1 MYCDNMTKV
10 RGSKDVKRPVQGAR
24 MKVSKGAKIRNQ
36 YNQVP
41 HLSQNESKSF
51 FRLVRRRKES
61 KYLSKRNTL
70 MLIESPVRLV
80 QIFARD
86 GIRTSISWLL
96 PQRMVALTRII
107 KCRLM

>member
-1 MYCDNMTKV
+1 M
-10 RGSKDVKRPVQGAR
+10 KRPDQGAR
-24 MKVSKGAKIRNQ
+24 MNVSKGAEIRNR

-41 HLSQNESKSF
+41 HLSQNKSKSF

-61 KYLSKRNTL
+61 NYLSKRNAL
-70 MLIESPVRLV
+70 LLIGSPVRLV

-86 GIRTSISWLL
+86 GMRTSRSWLL
-96 PQRMVALTRII
+96 PQRIVALTRII